1 MLMRL
6 KQDKT
11 VSDCFSVLFVLFQ
24 NVRRAALRTPSAIL
38 DCIIRLLKVK
48 LCYVERISVLY

>member
-1 MLMRL
+1 MRL